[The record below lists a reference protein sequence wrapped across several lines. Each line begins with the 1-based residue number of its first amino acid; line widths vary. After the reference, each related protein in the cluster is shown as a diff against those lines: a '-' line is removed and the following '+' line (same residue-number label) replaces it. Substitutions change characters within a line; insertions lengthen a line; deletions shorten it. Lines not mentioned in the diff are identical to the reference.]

1 MGLRRRTIDSSDVAP
16 QPQVHRE
23 TWVSTNKILNS
34 SCVNAKRMNSRNPN
48 FDYDETKLLI
58 TLWGDPQV
66 QKTLITTHKKHPVI
80 ADLAKK
86 MREHGYNRSTE
97 EINTRIKNLK
107 CFYNRIKKDMAS
119 GIINQ
124 TTWKHYSE
132 MDEIISRPVFGNAHR
147 MHMMQ
152 QQQQQE
158 EQEELKKQIL
168 EQQEQMQRFPVKLEV
183 MSDDDSTEIRAE
195 DLLTIDTNPPPDTDG
210 DALEKEELNI
220 KEDHDKASVVGAAI
234 GGGEED
240 DDDDDDDDD
249 SDFDVENEFN
259 DGLDEILSKARS
271 VTKPSDSTAQDRSSP
286 HVSNGTRTPT
296 PVTAVPAPN
305 ASNNSQGKISVV
317 PTNLLLKPPTSS
329 MSMNTPIQIYT
340 QPTMSLGPATAIA
353 TSQTPLTSTAGAT
366 GMAPMKLLL
375 VNTVSKDGTT
385 KQILTPASEIPQM
398 PQMRP
403 APMLQPK
410 PAIIPITSKP
420 PTVSIPAINVPQQPI
435 SMMPTMTAA
444 PCVAKPKPVIP
455 GEKSSGVKKMFG
467 QLIAIQRENLAVSR
481 ARLALEKERLEF
493 EKQIGGPLV
502 DVVRS
507 LSGFFNGFLQHQV
520 QQKQQAV
527 NGSHKQNGPP
537 LAKKRRTEG
546 SVEKQQQSAVTT
558 TEPVKTEVISDDDN

>member
-1 MGLRRRTIDSSDVAP
+1 MSMGLRRRTIDSSDAAHREP
-16 QPQVHRE
+16 VHRE

-34 SCVNAKRMNSRNPN
+34 SMSLKRINSRNPN
-48 FDYDETKLLI
+48 FDYDETKMLI
-58 TLWGDPQV
+58 SLWGDPQV

-107 CFYNRIKKDMAS
+107 CFYNRIKKDMAA

-124 TTWKHYSE
+124 TTWKHYAE

-147 MHMMQ
+147 MHMIQ
-152 QQQQQE
+152 QQKQQE

-195 DLLTIDTNPPPDTDG
+195 DLLTIDTNAPEEGDT
-210 DALEKEELNI
+210 LQKEELDI
-220 KEDHDKASVVGAAI
+220 KDDNDKNC
-234 GGGEED
+234 D
-240 DDDDDDDDD
+240 DDEDDDDDDDD

-259 DGLDEILSKARS
+259 DGLDEILSKARAAAK
-271 VTKPSDSTAQDRSSP
+271 VTESAPPDRSSP
-286 HVSNGTRTPT
+286 HVNNASGSATAVITTPT
-296 PVTAVPAPN
+296 TTTVPI
-305 ASNNSQGKISVV
+305 SSQGKISVV

-329 MSMNTPIQIYT
+329 VNMNSPIQIYT
-340 QPTMSLGPATAIA
+340 QPTVSLANSVCH
-353 TSQTPLTSTAGAT
+353 TSMTMTSTSSAP

-385 KQILTPASEIPQM
+385 KQILTPASEIPSM

-403 APMLQPK
+403 APMLQPR
-410 PAIIPITSKP
+410 PSMVPIAPKP
-420 PTVSIPAINVPQQPI
+420 PTVSIPAINVTQKPATITPI
-435 SMMPTMTAA
+435 TNATSA
-444 PCVAKPKPVIP
+444 PKPKPNLLN
-455 GEKSSGVKKMFG
+455 GEKSPGFKKMFG
-467 QLIAIQRENLAVSR
+467 QLIAIQRENLIVSR

-507 LSGFFNGFLQHQV
+507 LSGFFNGFLQQQL
-520 QQKQQAV
+520 QQKHCPA
-527 NGSHKQNGPP
+527 
-537 LAKKRRTEG
+537 AKKTQRAESELPPAKKKRTEG

-558 TEPVKTEVISDDDN
+558 TETMKTEVISDNDDN